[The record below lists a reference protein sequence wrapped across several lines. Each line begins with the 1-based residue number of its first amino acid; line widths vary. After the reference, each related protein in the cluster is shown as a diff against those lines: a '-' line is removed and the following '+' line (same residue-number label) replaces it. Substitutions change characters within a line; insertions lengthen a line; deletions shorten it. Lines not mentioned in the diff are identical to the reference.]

1 MSQPIRKLNDV
12 YASAKEQNK
21 TQLCRF
27 MRDMKR
33 AGHKQR
39 FIEDSASWSGPA
51 VLCDDVRMVLSDTTV
66 PCQSVP
72 QGKRF
77 LVHPKQGL

>member
-1 MSQPIRKLNDV
+1 MSQPIRRLNDV
-12 YASAKEQNK
+12 YASAKEQKK

-39 FIEDSASWSGPA
+39 FIEDRAAWSGPA
-51 VLCDDVRMVLSDTTV
+51 VLCDDVRAVLSDTNV
-66 PCQSVP
+66 PCLSVAK
-72 QGKRF
+72 GDRF

>member
-1 MSQPIRKLNDV
+1 MSQPKMKMNDV
-12 YASAKEQNK
+12 YATAKSQEK

-33 AGHKQR
+33 AGLKQR
-39 FIEDSASWSGPA
+39 FFLSQSKWSGPA
-51 VLCDDVRMVLSDTTV
+51 VVCEDVETVLSETNV
-66 PCQSVP
+66 PCKSLQK
-72 QGKRF
+72 GGRF